1 VREGVLGVRPIHAIL
16 LDVGNTLLH
25 FDCERI
31 AGILATHGFATTA
44 HAIRV
49 AEYAAKGALDRVL
62 ASAARD
68 DGAALDPVL
77 RASYF
82 ETVLAGLGVLPAEI
96 GPLLATLARHNRE
109 SCLWSVAEPDAATV
123 LRELVARGFVLGVVS
138 NADGRVEADLER
150 AGLRPYL
157 TAVVD
162 SHVVGVEKPDPRI
175 FTIALERLGV
185 DPERAIHVGDIVGI
199 DVRGARRAGVEPVLM
214 DPLGCYPG
222 SVDCPRISRLADLL
236 DLVPRRARSS

>member
-1 VREGVLGVRPIHAIL
+1 MLGNGPIHAIL

-25 FDCERI
+25 LDCDRI
-31 AGILATHGFATTA
+31 VLLLAAYGYRTTP

-49 AEYAAKGALDRVL
+49 AEYAAKAAIDRAL
-62 ASAARD
+62 ASAAR
-68 DGAALDPVL
+68 GHGLALPEPAL

-82 ETVLAGLGVLPAEI
+82 ETVLAGLGLLPGET
-96 GPLLATLARHNRE
+96 GPMLEALAADNRA
-109 SCLWSVAEPDAATV
+109 SCLWSLPEPDAATV
-123 LRELVARGFVLGVVS
+123 LGALVARGFVLGVVS

-150 AGLRPYL
+150 AGLCPHL
-157 TAVVD
+157 ATVVD

-175 FTIALERLGV
+175 FAIALERLGV
-185 DPERAIHVGDIVGI
+185 APDRAIHVGDIVGV

-222 SVDCPRISRLADLL
+222 SVDCPRIQRLADLL
-236 DLVPRRARSS
+236 DLVPARAEPAP